1 MKAVVMAG
9 GEGSRLR
16 PLTIS
21 RPKPMVQVVNRPC
34 IEHILLLLK
43 RHGITDVIITLQ
55 YLAEQI
61 QDYLGDGSALGLNI
75 TYSIEETPLGTAG
88 SVGLARDQLT
98 ETFLVISGDA
108 LTDFDLSKVIAF
120 HRRRRAEATLTL
132 YSVPN
137 PLEYGVVILNEDGR
151 IRQFLE
157 KPSWGEVFSDTVNTG
172 IYVLEPSIFEVIPP
186 GRPVDFSAEVYPRL
200 LAEGRPLY
208 GYVASG
214 YWCDIG
220 SIPEYQRAT
229 SDLLSGRVNLGPVGV
244 EHPERPG
251 VFLEHPDE
259 VKIAPDAIISGPV
272 YLGADCQIKSG
283 AVVYGPS
290 VIRADC
296 VIDSG
301 AQIDRSIIWRGTYI
315 GERAEVRG
323 AIICRQV
330 TLKAK
335 AMVFEGAVIGD
346 KAVVS
351 EGAIIQPGVKVW
363 PDKEIEAG
371 ATVSNSIIW
380 GSQGRRSLFSRYG
393 ISGLVNIDLTPEFAA
408 KLGAAYGAT
417 LPKGATVI
425 MSRDPHRTPRMIKR
439 AMIAGVPSAGV
450 DVIDV
455 KSVPIPVVRY
465 IIRQMDA
472 IGGVH
477 VRLSPYDTR
486 IVDIKFFDTNGLDI
500 DKPFERKIE
509 NTFFREDFRRTY
521 QDEIGVISEAPQL
534 VEQYIEGYQRSLELF
549 TAPPA
554 QPTTIVVDY
563 AHAAASNILPVLF
576 SQLGLNVVSLN
587 ASIDETKLARSPQE
601 FDESMRQLAAIT
613 AALRANMGVRL
624 EPGGEKIYVVD
635 DTGTIIDGAVLA
647 AMVAAMTF
655 EQQPGATIAVPV
667 SAPRIFDDLAEQ
679 YGGTVLR
686 TKVSQQALMTTALR
700 HQVTLCADLEG
711 GLIFPSFSPAMD
723 GLYAITR
730 LVELLART
738 GQRLAALARSFPPFY
753 LMRRQVRCPWEAK
766 GRVMRLLNEQYRDR
780 QASQIDGVKVDL
792 GREWVLILPD
802 PDRPL
807 FHIIAEST
815 SPEGAQALLDKYAGL
830 VAGLQGER

>member
-16 PLTIS
+16 PLTIG

-43 RHGITDVIITLQ
+43 RHGITEVIVTLQ

-61 QDYLGDGSALGLNI
+61 QDYFGDGSSLGMHI
-75 TYSIEETPLGTAG
+75 TYSIEESPLGTAG
-88 SVGLARDQLT
+88 SVGLARNHLT
-98 ETFLVISGDA
+98 DTFLVISGDA
-108 LTDFDLSKVIAF
+108 LTDFDLSKIIAN
-120 HRRRRAEATLTL
+120 HREKRAEATLTL

-137 PLEYGVVILNEDGR
+137 PLEYGVVIINENGA

-172 IYVLEPSIFEVIPP
+172 IYVLEPSIFDYIPTD
-186 GRPVDFSAEVYPRL
+186 RSVDFSADVFPRM
-200 LAEGRPLY
+200 LADGRPIF

-220 SIPEYQRAT
+220 SIPEYHRA
-229 SDLLSGRVNLGPVGV
+229 SGDLLAGRVNLGSIGIP
-244 EHPERPG
+244 HPERPD
-251 VFLEHPDE
+251 VYLESEE
-259 VKIAPDAIISGPV
+259 VEIAPDAIINGPV
-272 YLGADCQIKSG
+272 YLGSDCQIKSG
-283 AVVYGPS
+283 AVIYGPS
-290 VIRADC
+290 VVRSATVVD
-296 VIDSG
+296 VG
-301 AQIDRSIIWRGTYI
+301 AQIDRSIIWRGAYI

-323 AIICRQV
+323 AIVCRQV
-330 TLKAK
+330 TLKPK

-346 KAVVS
+346 NTVVGES
-351 EGAIIQPGVKVW
+351 AIIQPGVKIW

-371 ATVSNSIIW
+371 ATVSTSIIW
-380 GSQGRRSLFSRYG
+380 GSQGRRNLFSRYG

-417 LPKGATVI
+417 LPKGSSVI
-425 MSRDPHRTPRMIKR
+425 MSRDPHHTPRMIKR
-439 AMIAGVPSAGV
+439 ALIAGVPSAGV

-465 IIRQMDA
+465 ITRVTDA

-486 IVDIKFFDTNGLDI
+486 IVDIKLFDANGLDI

-521 QDEIGVISEAPQL
+521 LDEIGRIAEAPQL
-534 VEQYIEGYQRSLELF
+534 VERYIEGYRRSLDLF
-549 TAPPA
+549 TMPPDE
-554 QPTTIVVDY
+554 PTTIVVDY
-563 AHAAASNILPVLF
+563 AHATASNILPILF

-587 ASIDETKLARSPQE
+587 AAIDETKLARSPQE

-635 DTGTIIDGAVLA
+635 DTGEVVDGALLA
-647 AMVAAMTF
+647 AMVASMVF
-655 EQQPGATIAVPV
+655 EQHPGATIAVPV
-667 SAPRIFDDLAEQ
+667 SAPRVFDDLADR
-679 YGGTVLR
+679 YGGVVIR
-686 TKVSQQALMTTALR
+686 TKVNQQALMAAAIR
-700 HQVTLCADLEG
+700 HGVEFVADLEG

-723 GLYAITR
+723 GLFAVLK
-730 LVELLART
+730 LVELLSRTRRRLASLART
-738 GQRLAALARSFPPFY
+738 FPPFY

-766 GRVMRLLNEQYRDR
+766 GRVMRLLNEQFRDR
-780 QASQIDGVKVDL
+780 QTQQVDGVKVDL
-792 GREWVLILPD
+792 GREWVLVLPD

-807 FHIIAEST
+807 FHVIAESN
-815 SPEGAQALLDKYAGL
+815 SAEGAQALLDKYAGL